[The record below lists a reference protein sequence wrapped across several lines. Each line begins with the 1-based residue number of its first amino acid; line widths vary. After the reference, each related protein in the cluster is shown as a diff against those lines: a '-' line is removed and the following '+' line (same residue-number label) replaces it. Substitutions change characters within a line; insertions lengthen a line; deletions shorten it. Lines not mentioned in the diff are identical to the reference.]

1 MAGVVVVQSRDGDK
15 AGEHLS
21 LTLMEG
27 TASVPVSPTPMVA
40 FASTRERHGEGAS
53 FPLGQG
59 FLAIS
64 PALFL

>member
-1 MAGVVVVQSRDGDK
+1 MVHSRDGDK
-15 AGEHLS
+15 AGEHPGAGNSLS
-21 LTLMEG
+21 P
-27 TASVPVSPTPMVA
+27 SVTNPNDGLCQHKGKA
-40 FASTRERHGEGAS
+40 REGAS